1 MVLNSQTLQAY
12 KNLSLI
18 CPMCQKPLP
27 AAPAH
32 SSKKHQALKKLD
44 RHPYDCTVCH
54 KSFKSQSEMAF
65 HIKSSHQVS
74 IFAPILNHKFTNI
87 NSVFPIL
94 SIFPPRILCINV
106 QPVENPFQ
114 DHQTLKGT

>member
-27 AAPAH
+27 APPAH

-65 HIKSSHQVS
+65 HIKSSHQV
-74 IFAPILNHKFTNI
+74 IAPILNHKFTNI

-106 QPVENPFQ
+106 QPVENLFQ
-114 DHQTLKGT
+114 DHQTLKGI